1 MTVSPHVSSE
11 LSGVEPLSGL
21 LPALRLLAHG
31 LSNGQIAVED
41 NSMTGRTERAVLTST
56 QLLLTSRPMDEKPA
70 LPERL
75 FGLLR
80 ATVAHA
86 VAHRRFS
93 RPALPTHTLKPLGL
107 AVVSAIEDARVER
120 LLWCRYPGVRQW
132 FLEHLA
138 PIPDPGDLS
147 FEALVSRMDR
157 ILLDPEYSD
166 DNHWV
171 NKAKRLFEEVA
182 AAHGLEAYDEF
193 RAVASIL
200 ANDLGQMRVRFDPQH
215 HVVPSPYRDDNSY
228 LWTFPENNQAQ
239 DEAIASPQSATPR
252 MANVTNGD
260 ASSSPQDNQEE
271 MELGRFVYPEWHHVL
286 DLWRHNWC
294 TVLEKLPSS
303 SVQGPSRGGI
313 AAAHSVKPMA
323 LRRLRRLSRRHRLR
337 RQWEGD
343 DIDLN
348 AAIEVL
354 VDRRLS
360 LQPEP
365 RLFMRA
371 GRETGASSI
380 LVLLDLSESTNEPC
394 GSSGQTLLDLE
405 KQAAFM
411 LADAT
416 ANTDDRI
423 AIHGFSSNTRAQVD
437 YHRMLEFG
445 VPLQGAARS
454 RLASV
459 PGRHSTR
466 IGAALRHASALLQ
479 DEGDN
484 RRAILLV
491 TDGAP
496 ADVDVFDSE
505 YLTEDARVAVMQ
517 ARVAGVRVFCIAV
530 DAQADHYVR
539 RIFGWR
545 DYCIAE
551 NASSLPTQLQR
562 AYARL
567 VGG

>member
-1 MTVSPHVSSE
+1 
-11 LSGVEPLSGL
+11 
-21 LPALRLLAHG
+21 
-31 LSNGQIAVED
+31 
-41 NSMTGRTERAVLTST
+41 
-56 QLLLTSRPMDEKPA
+56 
-70 LPERL
+70 
-75 FGLLR
+75 
-80 ATVAHA
+80 
-86 VAHRRFS
+86 
-93 RPALPTHTLKPLGL
+93 
-107 AVVSAIEDARVER
+107 
-120 LLWCRYPGVRQW
+120 
-132 FLEHLA
+132 
-138 PIPDPGDLS
+138 
-147 FEALVSRMDR
+147 
-157 ILLDPEYSD
+157 
-166 DNHWV
+166 
-171 NKAKRLFEEVA
+171 
-182 AAHGLEAYDEF
+182 
-193 RAVASIL
+193 
-200 ANDLGQMRVRFDPQH
+200 
-215 HVVPSPYRDDNSY
+215 
-228 LWTFPENNQAQ
+228 
-239 DEAIASPQSATPR
+239 
-252 MANVTNGD
+252 
-260 ASSSPQDNQEE
+260 
-271 MELGRFVYPEWHHVL
+271 
-286 DLWRHNWC
+286 
-294 TVLEKLPSS
+294 
-303 SVQGPSRGGI
+303 
-313 AAAHSVKPMA
+313 
-323 LRRLRRLSRRHRLR
+323 
-337 RQWEGD
+337 
-343 DIDLN
+343 
-348 AAIEVL
+348 
-354 VDRRLS
+354 
-360 LQPEP
+360 
-365 RLFMRA
+365 MRA